1 VQIQMPPGPVS
12 NPDRPVSPQGPVS
25 PSQNLRMELQYD
37 GTGYHGWQIQ
47 PRLRTIQGELTHTL
61 ESIVREPVHVCGSG
75 RTDAGAHAL
84 AQVCHFHTTS
94 RLEPSSLWKALNSR
108 LPATIRVTGI
118 EKVADDFHARHHART
133 KHYRY
138 RILNTSWCPPFEYPY
153 VHHFHRRLDYEK
165 LNRAAELVMGKRDFS
180 AFCDADSQAKSKI
193 RRVTTSLF
201 VFDTRRKLLEYNVC
215 ADGFLHHMVRNLV
228 GTFLEVGRGK
238 LPVEAI
244 PAILESKDRSRA
256 GPTAP
261 AKGLF
266 LVWVGY

>member
-1 VQIQMPPGPVS
+1 MPPDPAS
-12 NPDRPVSPQGPVS
+12 NPDRPGSPQALEES
-25 PSQNLRMELQYD
+25 SQNLRLEVQYD

-47 PRLRTIQGELTHTL
+47 PRLRTIQGELTRTL
-61 ESIVREPVHVCGSG
+61 ESILQEPVHVCGSG

-94 RLEPSSLWKALNSR
+94 RLELSSLWKALNSR
-108 LPATIRVTGI
+108 LPPTIRVTGI
-118 EKVADDFHARHHART
+118 ERAAADFHARHHART

-153 VHHFHRRLDYEK
+153 VHHFYRRLDYEK
-165 LNRAAELVMGKRDFS
+165 LNRAAELVVGKRDFS

-193 RRVTTSLF
+193 RRVTSSVF

>member
-1 VQIQMPPGPVS
+1 MPPNPVL
-12 NPDRPVSPQGPVS
+12 NPGGFDSSQALRSPP
-25 PSQNLRMELQYD
+25 QNVRLEVQYD
-37 GTGYHGWQIQ
+37 GTAYHGWQIQ
-47 PRLRTIQGELTHTL
+47 PRLRTIQGELTRTL

-84 AQVCHFHTTS
+84 AQVCHFHTNS
-94 RLEPSSLWKALNSR
+94 RLELSNLWKALNSR

-118 EKVADDFHARHHART
+118 EKVATDFHARHHART

-138 RILNTSWCPPFEYPY
+138 RILNTPWCSPFEYPY
-153 VHHFHRRLDYEK
+153 VHHYYRRLNYEK
-165 LNRAAELVMGKRDFS
+165 LNRAAELVVGKRDFS
-180 AFCDADSQAKSKI
+180 AFCDSDSQAKSKI
-193 RRVTTSLF
+193 RRVTSSLF
-201 VFDTRRKLLEYNVC
+201 VFDTQRKLLEYNVC
-215 ADGFLHHMVRNLV
+215 ANGFLHHMVRNLV

-244 PAILESKDRSRA
+244 PAILESKNRSRA

>member
-1 VQIQMPPGPVS
+1 MPPNPPH
-12 NPDRPVSPQGPVS
+12 NPDSPHS
-25 PSQNLRMELQYD
+25 SQATGAPRRNLRLEVQYD
-37 GTGYHGWQIQ
+37 GTDYHGWQIQ
-47 PRLRTIQGELTHTL
+47 PRHRTIQGELTRTL
-61 ESIVREPVHVCGSG
+61 ESIVRESIHVCGSG
-75 RTDAGAHAL
+75 RTDAGTHAL

-94 RLEPSSLWKALNSR
+94 RLQLSSLWKAVNSR
-108 LPATIRVTGI
+108 LPASIRVTAI
-118 EKVADDFHARHHART
+118 ETVTADFHARRHARS

-138 RILNTSWCPPFEYPY
+138 RILNIPWCPPFEYPY
-153 VHHFHRRLDYEK
+153 VHHFHRSLDYEK
-165 LNRAAELVMGKRDFS
+165 LNRAAELVVGRRDFS
-180 AFCDADSQAKSKI
+180 AFCDADSQARCKI
-193 RRVTTSLF
+193 RQITSSLF

-244 PAILESKDRSRA
+244 PAILESKNRSRA

>member
-1 VQIQMPPGPVS
+1 MPPDPAVNPGP
-12 NPDRPVSPQGPVS
+12 PDS
-25 PSQNLRMELQYD
+25 SQAPGLPPRNLRLEVQYD

-47 PRLRTIQGELTHTL
+47 PRLRTIQGELTRTL
-61 ESIVREPVHVCGSG
+61 ESIVREQVHVCGSG

-84 AQVCHFHTTS
+84 AQICHFHTTS
-94 RLEPSSLWKALNSR
+94 RLDVSSLWKALNSR

-118 EKVADDFHARHHART
+118 ETVAADFHARHHART

-138 RILNTSWCPPFEYPY
+138 RTLNTAWCPPFEYPY
-153 VHHFHRRLDYEK
+153 VQHFYRRLDYEK
-165 LNRAAELVMGKRDFS
+165 LNCAAELVVGRRDFS
-180 AFCDADSQAKSKI
+180 AFCDADSQAKCKI
-193 RRVTTSLF
+193 RKVTSSLF

-244 PAILESKDRSRA
+244 PAILESRDRSRA

-266 LVWVGY
+266 LVRVGY